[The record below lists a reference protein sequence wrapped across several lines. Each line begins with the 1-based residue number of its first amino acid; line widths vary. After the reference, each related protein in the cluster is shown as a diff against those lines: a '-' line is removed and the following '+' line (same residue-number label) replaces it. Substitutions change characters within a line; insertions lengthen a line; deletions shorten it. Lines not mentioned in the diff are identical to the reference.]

1 MEKIR
6 GEHLQQRLRQR
17 QRQQLL
23 WLQVLR
29 ALLQRLLQ
37 EERGLV

>member
-6 GEHLQQRLRQR
+6 GEHLQQRLR

-37 EERGLV
+37 EEQGLV

>member
-6 GEHLQQRLRQR
+6 GERLQQRLR

-29 ALLQRLLQ
+29 ALLQRPLQ
-37 EERGLV
+37 EEQGLV